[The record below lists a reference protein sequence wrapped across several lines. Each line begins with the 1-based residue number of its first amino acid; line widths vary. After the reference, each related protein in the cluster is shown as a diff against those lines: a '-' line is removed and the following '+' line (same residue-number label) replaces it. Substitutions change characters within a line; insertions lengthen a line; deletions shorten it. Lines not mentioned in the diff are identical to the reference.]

1 MISPIDFLYK
11 FHPLLSVGII
21 SNRPEEKEFCVVCNR
36 LVADTESGLFT
47 VANVY
52 GNNEIHCVSC
62 QLLFHPNENCFGIE
76 GRRGRKTAFCNEADY
91 SKAMRIIKEVSDT
104 AKTVKA
110 LKDAGIK
117 MSSSAKDTLS
127 CELVI
132 NEGNAVAAK
141 LGMLPSCLLL
151 VTKEKGVLYAP
162 GKYFD
167 KLNSAVNPPF
177 EIVQAAEVMAIQ
189 DCMKRMTK
197 EDLPFL
203 FISLSKKKADQVRH
217 LELTTNLD
225 NIKLCR
231 DDGVDYLKTECI
243 SAFFEWHDA
252 IGAKAYKPKHIKELL
267 STMKQFFKGNR
278 KYEQVLEKLQ
288 DVKSISSWISTL
300 PDDPHEK
307 ISVITLIERAL

>member
-1 MISPIDFLYK
+1 MISAIDFLYK
-11 FHPLLSVGII
+11 FHPSLSVGIV
-21 SNRPEEKEFCVVCNR
+21 SNRSEAMEFCVVCNR
-36 LVADTESGLFT
+36 LVSKTESGLFT
-47 VANVY
+47 VASVY
-52 GNNEIHCVSC
+52 GKNEVHCLSC

-76 GRRGRKTAFCNEADY
+76 GSRGRKLGFCSEADLPQAI
-91 SKAMRIIKEVSDT
+91 KIIKEG
-104 AKTVKA
+104 KNTVKA

-117 MSSSAKDTLS
+117 ISSSVKDPLS

-132 NEGNAVAAK
+132 NEGNAVSAK

-167 KLNSAVNPPF
+167 KLKTAVNPPF
-177 EIVQAAEVMAIQ
+177 EVVQAAEVMAIQ

-203 FISLSKKKADQVRH
+203 FVSLSKKKAEQVRH

-252 IGAKAYKPKHIKELL
+252 IGAEAYKPKQIKELL

-288 DVKSISSWISTL
+288 DVKSISSWVSTL